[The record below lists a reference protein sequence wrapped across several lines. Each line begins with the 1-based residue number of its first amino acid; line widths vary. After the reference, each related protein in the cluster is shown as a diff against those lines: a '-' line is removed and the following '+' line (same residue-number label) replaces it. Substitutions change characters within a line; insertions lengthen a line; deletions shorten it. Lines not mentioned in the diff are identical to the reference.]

1 MNMRSV
7 ASTSLADCVPATS
20 LTAQQASLKSVF
32 VFLCILIPIFIIHSQ
47 WRRKRTEVQLNSTPI
62 WSTMTVLSTAKKAN
76 KQCNGSNVNPG
87 LNADDIAE
95 QDDARP
101 SQHAEV
107 RQEEEETDA
116 ETGQNDLSLAW

>member
-1 MNMRSV
+1 
-7 ASTSLADCVPATS
+7 
-20 LTAQQASLKSVF
+20 
-32 VFLCILIPIFIIHSQ
+32 
-47 WRRKRTEVQLNSTPI
+47 
-62 WSTMTVLSTAKKAN
+62 MTVLSTAKKAN

-116 ETGQNDLSLAW
+116 ETGQNDLSLAWWPMVSWDCYLQQESEEEARPRAKGEEEE